1 MSALRA
7 YLLGHTAMEQTRY
20 VRLAVPPHMGRYALH
35 IAYQVFPDTGTQGL
49 DRF

>member
-7 YLLGHTAMEQTRY
+7 YMLGHTAMEQTRY

-35 IAYQVFPDTGTQGL
+35 IAYQVIYRWSFFYL
-49 DRF
+49 S